1 MSNYLDNTGLT
12 TVLVKIKSLLAQK
25 ANITSIPTKVSQL
38 TNDSGY
44 LTTASLSV
52 PEKVSELENDSNY
65 QTDTEVSTSITSAI
79 NDLDV
84 DSYSNDT
91 TYYSDNKLFVS
102 NVKQVDGKI
111 QQSKYSLPIAVS
123 SIVNDLQTVGRI
135 PTSASVASQIAI
147 ALEGVS
153 GIEVSVVTAL
163 PSSPTKGTIYLV
175 PKGTYDTS
183 TVTVSDSE
191 DEIST
196 ASTDTIT
203 EQDAYDE
210 FICIDVTATPKVYE
224 KIGSTDVDLT
234 PYAKTDDVNTAITN
248 AINGIKTTTTTIDE
262 DKGSDNIQYFNCGV
276 QWTGDSLWVIT
287 AKRANV
293 TDTAVDGQYVSA
305 VNQTNDK
312 ITVTR
317 SSLPSVEDSAV
328 DGKYVSSVSQTDGKI
343 TVTRATLPTGGT
355 SDTPIPND
363 TIDAIFTEVFS

>member
-44 LTTASLSV
+44 LTNASLSV
-52 PEKVSELENDSNY
+52 PTKVSELENDSKY
-65 QTDTEVSTSITSAI
+65 QTDSEVSSSITSAI

-84 DSYSNDT
+84 DSYYADT
-91 TYYSDNKLFVS
+91 TIYPNNKLFVS

-111 QQSKYSLPIAVS
+111 QQSKYSLPDAVG
-123 SIVNDLQTVGRI
+123 SIVGDLQTAGTV
-135 PTSASVASQIAI
+135 PTTDSVSSQIAT
-147 ALEGVS
+147 ALEGIS

-191 DEIST
+191 NEIST
-196 ASTDTIT
+196 VSTDDVT

-248 AINGIKTTTTTIDE
+248 AINGLNTTTTTVD
-262 DKGSDNIQYFNCGV
+262 DGSDNMQYFNCGV
-276 QWTGDSLWVIT
+276 QFTTNGNLWVMQ

-305 VNQTNDK
+305 VSQKNDK

-317 SSLPSVEDSAV
+317 KSLPSVTDSAV
-328 DGKYVSSVSQTDGKI
+328 SGQYVSSVSQTDGKI
-343 TVTRATLPTGGT
+343 TVTRATLPEGGT